1 MTTAKL
7 RRVGN
12 SYVVTISKEEVERLH
27 LTEGDTL
34 SVEVR
39 KLVLKPEMA
48 PDVRAAFEESWERD
62 QAAYEYLR
70 DR

>member
-12 SYVVTISKEEVERLH
+12 SYVVTIPKEEVERLK
-27 LTEGDTL
+27 LNEGDTL

-39 KLVLKPEMA
+39 RLVLTPEMA
-48 PDVRAAFEESWERD
+48 PDVRAAFEWAMERYAGD
-62 QAAYEYLR
+62 IEYLK